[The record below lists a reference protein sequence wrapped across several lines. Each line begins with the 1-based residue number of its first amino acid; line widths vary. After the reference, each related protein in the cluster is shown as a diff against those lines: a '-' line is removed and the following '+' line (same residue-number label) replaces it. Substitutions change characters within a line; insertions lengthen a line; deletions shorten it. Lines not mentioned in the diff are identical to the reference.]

1 VTKQEKSKIENFD
14 SKMTE
19 LFSDDERLDALLV
32 LEKTNRGVAPKQ
44 LVFAG
49 LSDVAAQTFCSVKA
63 VLGARES
70 ERMFFDAYLS
80 DRLRYANKLELL
92 ENWPQSDLELL
103 QAGRDITFEQVEA
116 LQKSRYWTQP
126 LPDESSEIF
135 PIEIEIED
143 PDANY
148 ATRRDVFEL
157 FCAEKYHQFRWN
169 FPYGRY
175 VFLGIPDGI
184 TNNFVYE
191 FKSGSKGRFR
201 PERTTEATVQGDLY
215 GYFFRKKMKR
225 IHVYTSDDRR
235 IASHNSPVD
244 EANAVK
250 YLKNFARVDSGEMPK
265 LPSPGKCRSC
275 DFKDSCPLYLSSARR
290 PQTFPVV
297 S

>member
-1 VTKQEKSKIENFD
+1 MTEQGKSKIENFD

-19 LFSDDERLDALLV
+19 LFSDDERLDVLLV
-32 LEKTNRGVAPKQ
+32 LEKTNRGIDPKK

-49 LSDVAAQTFCSVKA
+49 LSDVAAQTFCSMKA

-80 DRLRYANKLELL
+80 DRLRYANKLGLL
-92 ENWPQSDLELL
+92 GSWPQSDLEFLK
-103 QAGRDITFEQVEA
+103 AGGDVTYEQVEA
-116 LQKSRYWTQP
+116 LQKSRYGTQS
-126 LPDESSEIF
+126 LPDETSEIL
-135 PIEIEIED
+135 PIEIEFED
-143 PDANY
+143 PDADY
-148 ATRRDVFEL
+148 ATRGDVFEQ

-184 TNNFVYE
+184 TNDFVYE

-215 GYFFRKKMKR
+215 GYFYRKKMKR
-225 IHVYTSDDRR
+225 VHVYTSDDRR
-235 IASHNSPVD
+235 IVSHNSFVD
-244 EANAVK
+244 EGNAVK
-250 YLKNFARVDSGEMPK
+250 YLKNFARVDAGEMPK

-275 DFKDSCPLYLSSARR
+275 DFKDTCPLYLSGAQR
-290 PQTFPVV
+290 PRIFPAG